1 MSCDIL
7 VSSVGKAISLYE
19 SLCRSTLDLLLQE
32 LDYESFCCHVKALK
46 FIRYLLLVVI
56 SVSSCIFGGIT
67 LPKSEHPRLM
77 LKLRLLGLNNVIVIT
92 LLFWLILHIPVQH
105 FLLHLPEL
113 ELGVLFCPQ
122 WIWSAPRTKHLQIW
136 TPSLSP

>member
-7 VSSVGKAISLYE
+7 VSSLGKAISLYE

-32 LDYESFCCHVKALK
+32 LDYEPFCCHVKALK

-77 LKLRLLGLNNVIVIT
+77 LKLILLGLNNVIVIT
-92 LLFWLILHIPVQH
+92 LLFWLILHMPVQH

-122 WIWSAPRTKHLQIW
+122 
-136 TPSLSP
+136 